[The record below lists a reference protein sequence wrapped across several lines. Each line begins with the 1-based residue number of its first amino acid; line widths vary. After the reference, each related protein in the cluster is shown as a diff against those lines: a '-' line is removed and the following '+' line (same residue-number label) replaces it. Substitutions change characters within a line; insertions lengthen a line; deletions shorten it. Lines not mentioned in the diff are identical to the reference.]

1 MRNLMVVER
10 VDIAR
15 RAEGMAPIHVLQ
27 VGSPPLKFSD
37 QPGGRSVVKTSN
49 AKKRKR

>member
-1 MRNLMVVER
+1 MHNLMVVEH

-37 QPGGRSVVKTSN
+37 QPGRRSGVKTSERE
-49 AKKRKR
+49 KT